1 MGMRLHLFFSV
12 SLIACGGTLRNAA
25 PEPLAS
31 SPVPPGF
38 DRFHSSVVHQSIEG
52 SASVGADGNVAVTD
66 VSQRMT
72 LLLHDRGARISFG
85 TVSSAERGGALA
97 HAMQFLRMPTEAVD
111 AIFDGH
117 ALCALRNDGKI
128 RCADLESHEKTEITA
143 DPGST
148 RLLALGNHVICA
160 MRPAGD
166 FQCFDGEKEQKGL
179 ASQLAENGPAA
190 DVIPE
195 SPCFV
200 TRDKKLACMDRTF
213 MDFRGVRVV
222 ATDVERASV
231 TDSIGDLGGGCAIK
245 SDATVVCWGGFNEL
259 GQSGDG
265 KRGPHDGPWNV
276 KGVANAIDV
285 ARGPL
290 HACALTKEHAV
301 MCWGAA
307 DEYAFGDAA
316 LASATHFRTCDQG
329 ESPGGGNCVTKAP
342 MGKTNGA
349 LHLVP
354 VRVPELE
361 GVVSIAV
368 GADVTCGLRTDG
380 VVLCVGNGH
389 AGPWT
394 LRTR

>member
-1 MGMRLHLFFSV
+1 MRLHLFFSA

-85 TVSSAERGGALA
+85 TVSSAERGGA
-97 HAMQFLRMPTEAVD
+97 
-111 AIFDGH
+111 
-117 ALCALRNDGKI
+117 
-128 RCADLESHEKTEITA
+128 
-143 DPGST
+143 
-148 RLLALGNHVICA
+148 
-160 MRPAGD
+160 
-166 FQCFDGEKEQKGL
+166 
-179 ASQLAENGPAA
+179 
-190 DVIPE
+190 
-195 SPCFV
+195 
-200 TRDKKLACMDRTF
+200 RDKKLACMDRTF
-213 MDFRGVRVV
+213 MDFRGVHVV

-231 TDSIGDLGGGCAIK
+231 TDSIGDLAGGCAIK